1 FAISN
6 SGSAARRRTASGRAS
21 AQRPLTKNVAGASA
35 ATRAATIRSSSS
47 TGACVGHRSKVSA
60 TVGESREPCAKTAG
74 PGPRCSLA
82 SVLESCGPAACAS
95 RATRTMTVAIRMP
108 VALSCVMAVVV
119 RQFTPRDASAC
130 GAIVGATPLWQRA
143 DLGAARAAALLTA
156 AAEAGD
162 TVVVLT
168 DGDAID
174 GFAWID
180 RRGAFGRS
188 SYLRMIAVAPARRG
202 AGLGTQL

>member
-1 FAISN
+1 M
-6 SGSAARRRTASGRAS
+6 
-21 AQRPLTKNVAGASA
+21 P
-35 ATRAATIRSSSS
+35 
-47 TGACVGHRSKVSA
+47 
-60 TVGESREPCAKTAG
+60 
-74 PGPRCSLA
+74 
-82 SVLESCGPAACAS
+82 
-95 RATRTMTVAIRMP
+95 VAIRMA

-119 RQFTPRDASAC
+119 RQFTARDASAC

-143 DLGAARAAALLTA
+143 GLGAARAAALLTA

-188 SYLRMIAVAPARRG
+188 AYLRMIAVEPARRG
-202 AGLGTQL
+202 AGLGTHLMQAFEAIAAAEGPDAFLLVSDFNTDAQRLYRRLGYVEVGRVPEYVTPGVAEVIMWKRLHAT